1 MKSIIVQEEMVNA
14 LYGTVGVGTDG
25 AHINCICVNLGGLIS
40 RVGNSNLI
48 YKLKSERIQDL

>member
-14 LYGTVGVGTDG
+14 LYETVGVGTDG
-25 AHINCICVNLGGLIS
+25 AHIKCICVNLGGLIS

-48 YKLKSERIQDL
+48 YKLKSERM